1 MQSSGTT
8 SRLLKKVQPLTRC
21 LGRTGTRQT
30 RLHTRTH
37 THHPH
42 THAYMFIAEDNM
54 QHKQE
59 NKVVNIW
66 CATTPWGIPVIYAGF
81 SKDCREAFNGLSLSG
96 LFVSGG
102 IEWCMKTLEL
112 DCWRCNMNSRMR
124 VEYPALGCYSK
135 LLRVSSLKL
144 LRTCTCTVLF
154 PWWDRVW

>member
-1 MQSSGTT
+1 MSGKNGNAPNT
-8 SRLLKKVQPLTRC
+8 PA
-21 LGRTGTRQT
+21 
-30 RLHTRTH
+30 HMHTH

-66 CATTPWGIPVIYAGF
+66 CATTPRGIPVIYAGF

-96 LFVSGG
+96 LFVSG

-124 VEYPALGCYSK
+124 VEYPAFGCYSK

-144 LRTCTCTVLF
+144 LRTYLYCLVSMMGSGLIRFFNRTLLVSY
-154 PWWDRVW
+154 DRHYC